1 MIEAPVALP
10 EFGIDQFSWAMC
22 RNPMCSHFGVHY
34 DPQDP
39 DYPNSRNDRHYLVKS
54 PAGEMVCRYC
64 GQTFTTKSNNALRPV
79 ARYFHSLSLPFV
91 TCPNRDCGNHGV
103 NVFENHAETG
113 SGYRRY
119 YRKEKGEHAVRCRLC
134 EQPVTLGQAL
144 NLSRQEHD
152 DDTLWRMADYLLV
165 GAKKRRIIVRLK
177 MRSQTY
183 FNRLGRIGHR
193 VGDYQ
198 AWLNARMLSPT
209 LHTRL
214 DFGPVARVYTD
225 VMDATLRRRGNV
237 HGHRMLK
244 IIVSVLAIEKSYF
257 ILAAH
262 PYFLPNKLFG
272 PLPEDSHI
280 DAETGGPSADF
291 KARWDCLEHPVH
303 NELKGFAPGKAQK
316 EQADVSRA
324 KHGFY
329 IRWTYAETA
338 HFLVVRKML
347 SRFKRI
353 CFYID
358 GSRSLTQSAMVGL
371 ADAIKTQQVE
381 VVACQRTKK
390 NSKAAREDKLREMGR
405 IGGVKRMWWLE
416 HCWSNT
422 EHEASKKITGQDEP
436 NMEQNVVAEFPQEA
450 AKAFRVATRGACSK
464 PGSWAWLRFPDAF
477 YTGEQYRT
485 LWLTRRAGKAF
496 DDAKDFLVYSTLQPV
511 DSAINSIRNRVRGA
525 DRPENRARKG
535 RSMEERYYDPLNV
548 LAELNLYTLDR
559 NYFITQPDQQFIPSD
574 ALGLTPMRTP
584 VLDPAEATLQF
595 RLGLSHAQTI
605 SEWRRR

>member
-39 DYPNSRNDRHYLVKS
+39 DYPNSRSDRHYLVQTL
-54 PAGEMVCRYC
+54 AGQMKCRYC
-64 GQTFTTKSNNALRPV
+64 GQGFTTKSNNALRPV
-79 ARYFHSLSLPFV
+79 ARYFHSLSLPFE
-91 TCPNRDCGNHGV
+91 TCPHRDCGNHGV

-113 SGYRRY
+113 SGYRRHY
-119 YRKEKGEHAVRCRLC
+119 SKEKGENAVRCRLC
-134 EQPVTLGQAL
+134 KQHITLGQAL
-144 NLSRQEHD
+144 NLPRQEHD
-152 DDTLWRMADYLLV
+152 DNTLRQMVADIRKGV
-165 GAKKRRIIVRLK
+165 KKRRAIVPLN

-198 AWLNARMLSPT
+198 AWLNARLLSPT

-225 VMDATLRRRGNV
+225 VMDATLRRRGKV

-244 IIVSVLAIEKSYF
+244 IIVSVLAIEKSHF

-262 PYFLPNKLFG
+262 PYFLPNEFG

-280 DAETGGPSADF
+280 DAETGGPCADF

-303 NELKGFAPGKAQK
+303 NELKGFAPGKVQK
-316 EQADVSRA
+316 QQADVSRA

-358 GSRSLTQSAMVGL
+358 GSTSLTQSAMVGL
-371 ADAIKTQQVE
+371 ADAIKTQQVD

-390 NSKAAREDKLREMGR
+390 ESKAAREDKLRDMGR
-405 IGGVKRMWWLE
+405 IGGVRRMWWLE
-416 HCWSNT
+416 HCWSET
-422 EHEASKKITGQDEP
+422 EHEARKKITGQDEP
-436 NMEQNVVAEFPQEA
+436 NMEQNVVAEFPQKA
-450 AKAFRVATRGACSK
+450 AQAFRSAPRGACSDA
-464 PGSWAWLRFPDAF
+464 GNWAWLRFPDHF
-477 YTGEQYRT
+477 LTGEQHRT

-511 DSAINSIRNRVRGA
+511 DSAINSIRNRVRSTF
-525 DRPENRARKG
+525 RPEHRAKKG
-535 RSMEERYYDPLNV
+535 RGMEERYFDPMNVLNELNV
-548 LAELNLYTLDR
+548 HTLSS
-559 NYFITQPDQQFIPSD
+559 NYLVTEPDQKFISSD
-574 ALGLTPMRTP
+574 KLGLTPMRTP

-595 RLGLSHAQTI
+595 RLGLSHAKTI